1 MCLVT
6 QIMTIVVTN
15 CVTKICDWEEKQKA
29 EYSAAGFARNLVQR
43 YQISGLFSFF
53 EKFLGGGFISF
64 AFDNSIWLLLNALV
78 VKKKENNNF
87 WGGFLHVTIFGS
99 FWKNSKMVFT

>member
-1 MCLVT
+1 MSGNSDHD
-6 QIMTIVVTN
+6 N
-15 CVTKICDWEEKQKA
+15 CRHKFCHKNLSQSDWEQKQKA

-78 VKKKENNNF
+78 VKKK
-87 WGGFLHVTIFGS
+87 G
-99 FWKNSKMVFT
+99 K